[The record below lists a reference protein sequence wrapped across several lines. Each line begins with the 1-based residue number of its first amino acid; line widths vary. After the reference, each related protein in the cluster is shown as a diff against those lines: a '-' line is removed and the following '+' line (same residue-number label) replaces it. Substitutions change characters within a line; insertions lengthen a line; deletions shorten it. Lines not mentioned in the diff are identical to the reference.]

1 MNKRITL
8 VIPPSP
14 FLINDKVFL
23 SLGVL
28 YVAGHLQREG
38 WDVDV
43 LDLKGVTDWEIRVR
57 SMAEDGDWPVGISV
71 ASADL
76 PIALEILRTIKA
88 QAPQRLVIAG
98 GPHPT
103 ISAEDCEL
111 FDRVVVGDGVAGIM
125 AALEQDE
132 KFVREPMIKD
142 LSSLPRP
149 ARDLLDVESYSYQI
163 DGRSA
168 TNVMS
173 QFGCPYGCAFCCG
186 RNIAEYRKVR
196 FREPADFVAEL
207 DELHDEFGFTA
218 FMIHDDEFNLNRR
231 RLLEVC
237 DLLSERDY
245 LFRAFVRSDLFDD
258 EVAVAMKKAGFYQ
271 IDAGVESGSD
281 RILEILEKGLVV
293 ADNTRARAIAGKHGI
308 RFKAFVT
315 IGHPSETEE
324 DVLSTR
330 DWLLAN
336 KPDDFEMYVI
346 SPYPGSKIFDNKENY
361 DLEFDLDFS
370 KDITSITRRYGED
383 RSLVSNSHMSQ
394 EKIARLRGQID
405 AQVRKALNLPLRE
418 AGGLADGTI

>member
-1 MNKRITL
+1 MKKRITL

-23 SLGVL
+23 SLGIL
-28 YVAGHLQREG
+28 YVAGHLRREG
-38 WDVDV
+38 WDVDM
-43 LDLKGVTDWEIRVR
+43 LDLKGVVDWERQV
-57 SMAEDGDWPVGISV
+57 SNMAGSGDWPVGVSV

-76 PIALEILRTIKA
+76 PIALEILKIVKK
-88 QAPQRLVIAG
+88 QAPHRKVIAG

-111 FDRVVVGDGVAGIM
+111 FDRVVVGDGVAGI
-125 AALEQDE
+125 ATALDGDE
-132 KFVREPMIKD
+132 KIVREPMIVD
-142 LSSLPRP
+142 LSLLPRP
-149 ARDLLDVESYSYQI
+149 ARDLLDVKSYNYQI
-163 DGRSA
+163 NGRPA

-196 FREPADFVAEL
+196 FRTPADFVAEL
-207 DELHDEFGFTA
+207 DELNEQYGFTA

-237 DLLSERDY
+237 GLLSKRDY

-258 EVAVAMKKAGFYQ
+258 EVAGAMKEAGFYQ
-271 IDAGVESGSD
+271 VDAGVESGSD
-281 RILEILEKGLVV
+281 RILGILEKGLVV
-293 ADNTRARAIAGKHGI
+293 ADNTRAREVARRHGI

-315 IGHPSETEE
+315 IGHPSETEA

-346 SPYPGSKIFDNKENY
+346 SPYPGSKIYDNKENY

-370 KDITSITRRYGED
+370 TDITSITRRYGED
-383 RSLVSNSHMSQ
+383 RSLVSNSHMTQ
-394 EKIARLRGQID
+394 EQIAGLRGQID
-405 AQVRKALNLPLRE
+405 AEVRKALGLPFRE
-418 AGGLADGTI
+418 AGGASDGTI